1 MVPWA
6 PPDVPGTTP
15 GDVDLDGHV
24 MQWGISFT
32 PDHDLD
38 VAARVAFR
46 YQVPIPSRFVGTYR
60 KWSIKE

>member
-1 MVPWA
+1 
-6 PPDVPGTTP
+6 
-15 GDVDLDGHV
+15 

-46 YQVPIPSRFVGTYR
+46 YQVPIPARFVGTYR